1 MANGDAKRGDGLSSF
16 VSGDVNEG
24 AALEKEIEGGD
35 VPQRGGAMIVADRE
49 GVAFAGEGV
58 EGEGSWISRTTSG
71 EQHEAQ
77 QGLEEALAHWE
88 RGLI

>member
-1 MANGDAKRGDGLSSF
+1 MRGD
-16 VSGDVNEG
+16 VYDG

-35 VPQRGGAMIVADRE
+35 VTQRGGAMIVADRE

-58 EGEGSWISRTTSG
+58 ESEGSWIAGTTSG

-77 QGLEEALAHWE
+77 QGLEEALAHRE
-88 RGLI
+88 RGLS

>member
-1 MANGDAKRGDGLSSF
+1 
-16 VSGDVNEG
+16 
-24 AALEKEIEGGD
+24 
-35 VPQRGGAMIVADRE
+35 MIVADRE

-58 EGEGSWISRTTSG
+58 EGEGSWISWTTSG